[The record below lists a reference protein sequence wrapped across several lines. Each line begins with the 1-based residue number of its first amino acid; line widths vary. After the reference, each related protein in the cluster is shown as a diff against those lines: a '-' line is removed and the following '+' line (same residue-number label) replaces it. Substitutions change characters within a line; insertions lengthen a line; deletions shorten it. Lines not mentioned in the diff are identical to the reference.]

1 MNKYESIL
9 VFRPDMEDSARL
21 ELLEKFKEI
30 IAADGNVESVDD
42 WGKKRLAYEIQKL
55 QDGYFYLINFEAG
68 ANLPKELER
77 NYKISDQVLRYNVIR
92 KDA

>member
-68 ANLPKELER
+68 ADLPKELER